1 MEYTVEKINE
11 KELTYLINL
20 LETNKTRFLKLIGYV
35 TLIVC
40 FPLFTP
46 ISILKFLRRGSRNM
60 AHDSEFL
67 FIELGPQNVF
77 FFIVIPV
84 LIFFIL
90 CYFFIFHF
98 PKIRKDIN
106 TREKLIAIVKV
117 REIKELDEDT
127 KKTLMG
133 LSDYKTVFEKND
145 FGLNEIMFSSKK
157 NPESMD
163 VKAYKVEV
171 SRYAKVNLKREI
183 VTEL

>member
-1 MEYTVEKINE
+1 MDYTVEKINE

-46 ISILKFLRRGSRNM
+46 LSILKFLRRGSRNM

-90 CYFFIFHF
+90 SYFFYFSF
-98 PKIRKDIN
+98 SENQKRYQYQRKTDCY
-106 TREKLIAIVKV
+106 R
-117 REIKELDEDT
+117 
-127 KKTLMG
+127 
-133 LSDYKTVFEKND
+133 
-145 FGLNEIMFSSKK
+145 
-157 NPESMD
+157 
-163 VKAYKVEV
+163 
-171 SRYAKVNLKREI
+171 
-183 VTEL
+183 